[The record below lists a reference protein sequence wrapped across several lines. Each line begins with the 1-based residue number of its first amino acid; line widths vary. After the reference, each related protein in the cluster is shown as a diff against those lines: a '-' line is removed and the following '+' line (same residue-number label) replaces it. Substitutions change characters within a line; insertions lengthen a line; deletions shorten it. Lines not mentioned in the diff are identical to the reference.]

1 MYHVLATPVPV
12 PRHFEVRDD
21 LMPRVERRVMSARAA
36 LREVAERARRK
47 LNEVPEPSNH
57 IADSLGHP
65 LPDLR

>member
-1 MYHVLATPVPV
+1 
-12 PRHFEVRDD
+12 
-21 LMPRVERRVMSARAA
+21 MPRVERRVMSARAA

-47 LNEVPEPSNH
+47 LNEVPAPSNH